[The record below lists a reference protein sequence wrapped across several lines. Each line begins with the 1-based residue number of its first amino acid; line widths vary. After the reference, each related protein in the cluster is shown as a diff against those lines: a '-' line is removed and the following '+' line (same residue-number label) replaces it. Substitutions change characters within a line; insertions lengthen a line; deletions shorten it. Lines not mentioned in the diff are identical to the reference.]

1 MKVLFYLFGF
11 PIHFFGL
18 MISIG
23 ILAGVIIAHMEIKRK
38 KLDINVG
45 LDIVLY
51 SIIAAVIG
59 ARLFYILFYD
69 LSYYINNPAEIIL
82 INEGGL
88 SIHGGLASA
97 FITAYI
103 YMRKN
108 RQDFLK
114 YADAMAPGI
123 ILGQAIG
130 RVGCD
135 VFGKV
140 MSLPLPWGIYTQGY
154 LVHPTQVYEFIL
166 DYLVFFILW
175 NKRKNAR
182 YEGQIFVWYLI
193 MFSLNRSVVELFRI
207 NPTILG
213 GISISYVLSAT
224 FVLLAIAFM
233 IYAKKKK
240 PENMTLNSGEA
251 IHNKNDLASNIIIT
265 TVLAVV
271 SLVIFY
277 SVQS

>member
-23 ILAGVIIAHMEIKRK
+23 ILAGVFIAHMEIKRK

-88 SIHGGLASA
+88 SIHGGLVSA

-108 RQDFLK
+108 RQDLLK

-135 VFGKV
+135 VFGRV
-140 MSLPLPWGIYTQGY
+140 MNVPLPWGIYNQGY
-154 LVHPTQVYEFIL
+154 LVHPTQVYEFLL

-193 MFSLNRSVVELFRI
+193 MFSFNRSIVELFRI
-207 NPTILG
+207 NPTIFG
-213 GISISYVLSAT
+213 GISISFVLSAT
-224 FVLLAIAFM
+224 LILIAMVLM
-233 IYAKKKK
+233 MYAKKKK
-240 PENMTLNSGEA
+240 SETRSLNSGEA
-251 IHNKNDLASNIIIT
+251 IDRSNDLINNIILT
-265 TVLAVV
+265 TALASV

-277 SVQS
+277 SVQA

>member
-23 ILAGVIIAHMEIKRK
+23 ILAGVFIAHMEIKRK

-69 LSYYINNPAEIIL
+69 LTYYLNNPTEIIL
-82 INEGGL
+82 ITEGGL

-108 RQDFLK
+108 RQVFLK

-140 MSLPLPWGIYTQGY
+140 MSLPLPWGIYNQGY

-166 DYLVFFILW
+166 DYIVFFILW
-175 NKRKNAR
+175 NKRKNVR
-182 YEGQIFVWYLI
+182 YEGQIFAWYLI
-193 MFSLNRSVVELFRI
+193 MFSFNRSVVELFRI

-224 FVLLAIAFM
+224 LVLIALVFM

-240 PENMTLNSGEA
+240 SEIIPLNSGEV
-251 IHNKNDLASNIIIT
+251 INSKNDLANNIIIT
-265 TVLAVV
+265 TVLATV